1 MNKKESEEIIGYYL
15 LQLGLNMTGVQS
27 EAKSAEI
34 LNCSLYYFKTF
45 KTIILN
51 KNTKDLLEL
60 KRRSSQFAIGQM
72 VRYLN
77 VLYVIES
84 FRYDKAER
92 TYYYDLKDYNEND
105 TRLYSVPERNIR
117 PLI

>member
-15 LQLGLNMTGVQS
+15 LQLGLNLSGVQS

-34 LNCSLYYFKTF
+34 LNCSLYDFKTF

-60 KRRSSQFAIGQM
+60 KRR
-72 VRYLN
+72 
-77 VLYVIES
+77 
-84 FRYDKAER
+84 K
-92 TYYYDLKDYNEND
+92 NE
-105 TRLYSVPERNIR
+105 
-117 PLI
+117 